1 MNYEKIYNQLI
12 KRAKNRTIE
21 DYTEKHHIIPR
32 CLGGDD
38 NLENLVNLTAREHFL
53 AHWILCNIY
62 PNDLKIKF
70 AFVMMCNV
78 RNNKQY
84 RYTPSS
90 RSFEHA
96 RKCMI
101 EINKELGKRKV
112 GKKYPK
118 LSQSKK
124 GYKFSNESKQKMSNS
139 HKNLP
144 QHLRDKINS
153 AKQNMMWINN
163 GISETLIYK
172 YEIIPNGYQTGR
184 VYSTNDELRK
194 NHSIKMKG
202 KFSGSNNP
210 SAKSVY
216 QYTLDGKFIKKYDT
230 IKEAELE
237 TGIKKISM
245 ICNGKYNCNKFLFS
259 FIKTQKMLI

>member
-1 MNYEKIYNQLI
+1 MNYEKIYNQI
-12 KRAKNRTIE
+12 IERAKIRNL
-21 DYTEKHHIIPR
+21 DGYSEKHHIIPK
-32 CLGGDD
+32 CMGGTDIV
-38 NLENLVNLTAREHFL
+38 ENLVNLTAREHFL
-53 AHWILCNIY
+53 VHWILCNIH
-62 PNDLKIKF
+62 PDNLKIKF

-78 RNNKQY
+78 KNDKQS
-84 RYTPSS
+84 RYIPSS
-90 RSFEHA
+90 RSFEHS

-101 EINKELGKRKV
+101 EINKELGKNKI

-118 LSQSKK
+118 LSEAKK

-153 AKQNMMWINN
+153 SKQNMMWINN

-172 YEIIPNGYQTGR
+172 YDIIPNGYQLGR
-184 VYSTNDELRK
+184 VYSTSDELRK

-216 QYTLDGKFIKKYDT
+216 QYTLCGKFIKKYNT
-230 IKEAELE
+230 IKEAEFE
-237 TGIKKISM
+237 TGIKKIGM
-245 ICNGKYNCNKFLFS
+245 ICNGKKKCKKFLFS
-259 FIKTQKMLI
+259 FIKKDILV